1 MKMSELVKVIDGV
14 PTTTL
19 SVIANGIGVSKKA
32 ARDLLIRYESAIDSV
47 TEFKMRKVITPT
59 KGRPVE
65 DWILDEPQ
73 ASLLIMMMRN
83 SEKALTF
90 KVALVKEFYDL
101 KRKSDNGLELL
112 NRAYAELD
120 AYKDKGRAWSEYG
133 RQLGKVKPK
142 VLGAVIAAEE
152 YAQLN
157 IEFKERR

>member
-1 MKMSELVKVIDGV
+1 MSELVKIVDGV
-14 PTTTL
+14 PTTTVR
-19 SVIANGIGVSKKA
+19 VIAKGLGVTKASATKMVEKYRSELSKV
-32 ARDLLIRYESAIDSV
+32 SGFAIQ
-47 TEFKMRKVITPT
+47 KVITPT

-83 SEKALTF
+83 SEKALNF

-120 AYKDKGRAWSEYG
+120 AYKDKGRAWSHLG
-133 RQLGKVKPK
+133 RQLKQIKPK

>member
-1 MKMSELVKVIDGV
+1 MSELVKIVDGV
-14 PTTTL
+14 PATTL
-19 SVIANGIGVSKKA
+19 SVIASGIGVTKK
-32 ARDLLIRYESAIDSV
+32 SA
-47 TEFKMRKVITPT
+47 TELMEKYKDALDKVSPFETKKVITPT

-83 SEKALTF
+83 SEKALNF

-157 IEFKERR
+157 IEFKQRR